1 MNKKT
6 FFLVIGIIGGV
17 LLTSLLYFA
26 FMFFVAF
33 GGLNFLIPVPKP
45 EVTHGEFPFQLTY
58 EINGETKV
66 IEDTVICEFDGFEVI
81 GEAGKYRKW
90 KIHVEGTGARM
101 ITLCDLR
108 SDEDFTDWGNQVLEL
123 CFDPGDAEYYMGD
136 IGDRQSEGNTGEW
149 IDYLYMLPNGET
161 GYSAFKADEAWE
173 KYKIRIISWECA
185 PPIKNKFR

>member
-45 EVTHGEFPFQLTY
+45 EVTHGEIPFQLTY

-66 IEDTVICEFDGFEVI
+66 IEDTIVCEFDGFIVE
-81 GEAGKYRKW
+81 GENGKYRKW
-90 KIHVEGTGARM
+90 KTSLKNGNERL
-101 ITLCDLR
+101 TLLDLR
-108 SDEDFTDWGNQVLEL
+108 PLNEINEFGQTMLEL
-123 CFDPGDAEYYMGD
+123 YFYYGTAAYYMGD
-136 IGDRQSEGNTGEW
+136 NTNPFARDAQGF
-149 IDYLYMLPNGET
+149 DYVSYEFQTADGKT
-161 GYSAFKADEAWE
+161 GKSGYEAEEAYE
-173 KYKIRIISWECA
+173 KYKIRLINWECA
-185 PPIKNKFR
+185 PPIENTFR

>member
-58 EINGETKV
+58 EKKMMDDRYLGYTQWENGVQTGCSIPKE
-66 IEDTVICEFDGFEVI
+66 EV
-81 GEAGKYRKW
+81 W
-90 KIHVEGTGARM
+90 
-101 ITLCDLR
+101 
-108 SDEDFTDWGNQVLEL
+108 
-123 CFDPGDAEYYMGD
+123 
-136 IGDRQSEGNTGEW
+136 
-149 IDYLYMLPNGET
+149 
-161 GYSAFKADEAWE
+161 
-173 KYKIRIISWECA
+173 
-185 PPIKNKFR
+185 